1 MENILVIGAGFMGTG
16 IAQVAAQN
24 GYRVYLQD
32 SNAGAVDKAL
42 ANIRWSTGK
51 LESKGLLKD
60 PAQAVQE
67 RISAVKDLAVAAK
80 CRWVIEAVY
89 EDEKLKK
96 ELFQELERICPAETI
111 LASNTSS
118 IRITRLAADAQHPER
133 MVGLHFFG
141 PVPLM
146 LLVEVIKGEE
156 TSAAVFQKSVDFIL
170 SLNKYP
176 VKVMKDIPGF
186 IMNRITGTAFREA
199 LNLVEQDIAT
209 VQDVD
214 TGMKYGYG
222 WTLGPFEMADYA
234 GLDVYQRVGQAFKAM
249 GIEAYAPTSTLID
262 KMVQAGRLG
271 KKAGKGFYDYTP
283 DGAKTPFDITKLT

>member
-1 MENILVIGAGFMGTG
+1 MENVMVIGAGFMGTG

-32 SNAGAVDKAL
+32 SNADAVEKAL

-51 LESKGLLKD
+51 LESKGHLKD

-67 RISAVKDLAVAAK
+67 RISTAKDLAVASK
-80 CRWVIEAVY
+80 CQWVIEAVY

-96 ELFQELERICPAETI
+96 TLFRELEKICPAETI

-146 LLVEVIKGEE
+146 LLVEVIKGEK

-170 SLNKYP
+170 SLKKYP
-176 VKVMKDIPGF
+176 VKVMQDIPGF

-199 LNLVEQDIAT
+199 LNLVEEGIAT

-249 GIEAYAPTSTLID
+249 GVESYAPTSTLID

-271 KKAGKGFYDYTP
+271 KKAGKGFYDYMP
-283 DGAKTPFDITKLT
+283 DGAKTPFDTTQLT

>member
-24 GYRVYLQD
+24 GYRVYLHD
-32 SNAGAVDKAL
+32 SNAEALDKAL

-51 LESKGLLKD
+51 LESKGQLKD
-60 PAQAVQE
+60 PAKAVQE

-96 ELFQELERICPAETI
+96 ALFKELDTICPAETI

-118 IRITRLAADAQHPER
+118 IRITRLASDALHPER

-146 LLVEVIKGEE
+146 LLVEVIKGEK

-170 SLNKYP
+170 SLKKYP

-199 LNLVEQDIAT
+199 LNLVEEGIAT

-234 GLDVYQRVGQAFKAM
+234 GLDVYQRVGQAFKSM
-249 GIEAYAPTSTLID
+249 GVESYAPTSTLID

-271 KKAGKGFYDYTP
+271 KKAGKGFYDYMP
-283 DGAKTPFDITKLT
+283 DGAKTSFDTAKLT

>member
-1 MENILVIGAGFMGTG
+1 MENILVIGAGFMGAG

-32 SNAGAVDKAL
+32 SDAEAVDKAL

-51 LESKGLLKD
+51 LEGKGLLKD
-60 PAQAVQE
+60 PAKAVQE
-67 RISAVKDLAVAAK
+67 RISAVKNLAIASK

-96 ELFQELERICPAETI
+96 AIFQELDTICPAETI

-118 IRITRLAADAQHPER
+118 IRITRLASDALHPER

-146 LLVEVIKGEE
+146 LLVEVIKGEK

-199 LNLVEQDIAT
+199 LNLVEEGIAT

-249 GIEAYAPTSTLID
+249 GVESYAPTSTLID
-262 KMVQAGRLG
+262 RMVQAGRLG
-271 KKAGKGFYDYTP
+271 KKVGKGFYDYMP
-283 DGAKTPFDITKLT
+283 DGAKTSFDTTELT

>member
-1 MENILVIGAGFMGTG
+1 MENVLVIGAGFMGTG

-24 GYRVYLQD
+24 GYCTYLQD
-32 SNAGAVDKAL
+32 SDAAAVEKAL
-42 ANIRWSTGK
+42 ANIRWSTEK
-51 LESKGLLKD
+51 LESKGQLNE
-60 PAQAVQE
+60 PAKAVQQ
-67 RISAVKDLAVAAK
+67 RISAAKDIAIAAK
-80 CRWVIEAVY
+80 CQWVIEAVY

-96 ELFQELERICPAETI
+96 GLLQDLEQICPAETI

-118 IRITRLAADAQHPER
+118 IRITRLASDARHPER
-133 MVGLHFFG
+133 IVGLHFYG

-146 LLVEVIKGEE
+146 LLVEVIKGEK
-156 TSAAVFQKSVDFIL
+156 TSAAVFDKSVDFIL
-170 SLNKYP
+170 SLHKYP

-199 LNLVEQDIAT
+199 LNLVEAGIAT
-209 VQDVD
+209 VEDID

-271 KKAGKGFYDYTP
+271 RKVGKGFYDYAQ
-283 DGAKTPFDITKLT
+283 GGIKTAFDTSKLA

>member
-51 LESKGLLKD
+51 LESKGHLKD

-67 RISAVKDLAVAAK
+67 RIRAAKDLAVASK
-80 CRWVIEAVY
+80 CNWVIEAVY

-96 ELFQELERICPAETI
+96 DLFRELENICPAETI

-146 LLVEVIKGEE
+146 LLVEVIKGEK

-176 VKVMKDIPGF
+176 VKVMQDIPGF
-186 IMNRITGTAFREA
+186 IMNRISGTAFREA
-199 LNLVEQDIAT
+199 LNLVEEGIAT

-249 GIEAYAPTSTLID
+249 GVESYAPTSTLID

-271 KKAGKGFYDYTP
+271 KKAGKGFYDYMP
-283 DGAKTPFDITKLT
+283 DGAKTPFDTTQLT

>member
-1 MENILVIGAGFMGTG
+1 MESILVIGAGFMGSG
-16 IAQVAAQN
+16 IAQVAAQS
-24 GYRVYLQD
+24 GYRVYLHD
-32 SNAGAVDKAL
+32 SNNEATERAL
-42 ANIRWSTGK
+42 GNIRWSTEK
-51 LESKGLLKD
+51 LESKGQMKD
-60 PAQAVQE
+60 TAKAVQA
-67 RISAVKDLAVAAK
+67 RISAVKDLAIASK
-80 CRWVIEAVY
+80 CEWVIEAVY

-96 ELFQELERICPAETI
+96 GLFKELEKICPAETI

-118 IRITRLAADAQHPER
+118 IRITRLASDAQHPER

-146 LLVEVIKGEE
+146 LLVEVIKGEK
-156 TSAAVFQKSVDFIL
+156 TSGAVFKKSVDFIL

-176 VKVMKDIPGF
+176 VQVMKDIPGF
-186 IMNRITGTAFREA
+186 IMNRISGTAFREA
-199 LNLVEQDIAT
+199 LNLVEQGIAT

-249 GIEAYAPTSTLID
+249 GVEAYAPTSTLID

-271 KKAGKGFYDYTP
+271 KKVGKGFYNYTP
-283 DGAKTPFDITKLT
+283 EGGKTPFDTSQLK

>member
-1 MENILVIGAGFMGTG
+1 MENVLVIGAGFMGTG

-32 SNAGAVDKAL
+32 SYAGAVDKAL

-51 LESKGLLKD
+51 LESKGRLKET
-60 PAQAVQE
+60 AKAVQE
-67 RISAVKDLAVAAK
+67 RISATKDLAVASK
-80 CRWVIEAVY
+80 CQWVIEAVY

-96 ELFQELERICPAETI
+96 GLFQELEKICPSETI

-118 IRITRLAADAQHPER
+118 IRITRLASDAQHPER

-146 LLVEVIKGEE
+146 LLVEVIKGEK

-199 LNLVEQDIAT
+199 LSLVEQGIAT

-234 GLDVYQRVGQAFKAM
+234 GLDIYQRVGQAFKAM

-271 KKAGKGFYDYTP
+271 KKAGKGFYDYMP
-283 DGAKTPFDITKLT
+283 YGAKTPFDTTKLI

>member
-1 MENILVIGAGFMGTG
+1 MENVMVIGAGFMGTG

-32 SNAGAVDKAL
+32 SNADAVEKAL

-51 LESKGLLKD
+51 LESKGHLKD

-67 RISAVKDLAVAAK
+67 RISTAKDLAVASK
-80 CRWVIEAVY
+80 CQWVIEAVY

-96 ELFQELERICPAETI
+96 GLFQELEQICPAETI

-146 LLVEVIKGEE
+146 LLVEVIKGEK

-170 SLNKYP
+170 SLKKYP
-176 VKVMKDIPGF
+176 VKVMQDIPGF

-199 LNLVEQDIAT
+199 LNLVEEGIAT

-249 GIEAYAPTSTLID
+249 GVESYAPTSTLID

-271 KKAGKGFYDYTP
+271 KKAGKGFYDYMP
-283 DGAKTPFDITKLT
+283 DGAKTPFDTTQLT

>member
-1 MENILVIGAGFMGTG
+1 MENVLVVGAGFMGTG

-24 GYRVYLQD
+24 GYRVYLYD
-32 SNAGAVDKAL
+32 SNAEAVEKAL
-42 ANIRWSTGK
+42 ADIRWSTGK
-51 LESKGLLKD
+51 LESKGQLRD
-60 PAQAVQE
+60 PAKAVQE

-80 CRWVIEAVY
+80 CPWVIEAVY

-96 ELFQELERICPAETI
+96 GLFQELERICPAETI

-118 IRITRLAADAQHPER
+118 IRITRLAMDAQHPER

-146 LLVEVIKGEE
+146 LLVEVIKGEK

-186 IMNRITGTAFREA
+186 IMNRISGTAFREA
-199 LNLVEQDIAT
+199 LNLVEQGIAT

-214 TGMKYGYG
+214 AGMKYGYG

-249 GIEAYAPTSTLID
+249 GVESYAPTSTLID

-271 KKAGKGFYDYTP
+271 KKAGKGFYDYMP
-283 DGAKTPFDITKLT
+283 DGAKTAFDTTKLT

>member
-16 IAQVAAQN
+16 IAQVAAQS
-24 GYRVYLQD
+24 GYHVHLQD
-32 SNAGAVDKAL
+32 SNAEAVDKAL
-42 ANIRWSTGK
+42 ANICWSTEK
-51 LESKGLLKD
+51 LEKKGLLKET
-60 PAQAVQE
+60 AKAVQE
-67 RISAVKDLAVAAK
+67 RISAAKDLAVASK
-80 CRWVIEAVY
+80 CQWVIEAVY

-96 ELFQELERICPAETI
+96 ELFQALEQICPAETI

-146 LLVEVIKGEE
+146 LLVEVIKGEK

-199 LNLVEQDIAT
+199 LSLVEQGIAT

-234 GLDVYQRVGQAFKAM
+234 GLDIYQRVGQAFKAM

-271 KKAGKGFYDYTP
+271 KKAGKGFYDYMP
-283 DGAKTPFDITKLT
+283 DGAKTPFDTTKLT